1 MVGHH
6 MRELI
11 FFVFFLMPANIS
23 YAASLDEKSINTG
36 LEQVAAGDY
45 LPASDTFDR
54 VVSSAPERPEG
65 YFFKASVFHI
75 LKGHIRRKDYYETWR
90 KNTAKALALSEA
102 LLEKNPKDTRAL
114 LMAGLV
120 EGMRIV
126 DALDNS
132 SYLSAFLRAG
142 AMEKHLEKAV
152 GLESK
157 LYDAYYGLGIYH
169 IRGST
174 ESWVRMFRFFIGDTS
189 EKGRTYLR
197 RAVDGNGWISNSA
210 RLALI
215 WALFRV
221 KRFQQARKDVEFLRG
236 RYPKNP
242 LYDIAYAESFFIAE
256 DYTRARAE
264 YERLLSRLNQPKDD
278 IFRLYRQFSKW
289 RILRCDYAL
298 GNRKEVSE
306 ETEELL
312 TEKHMYASLIEQIRL
327 ELKSASGVLTG
338 K

>member
-1 MVGHH
+1 MVGQH
-6 MRELI
+6 MRALI

-36 LEQVAAGDY
+36 LEQVASGDY
-45 LPASDTFDR
+45 LAASETFDR
-54 VVSSAPERPEG
+54 VIASSQERPEG

-75 LKGHIRRKDYYETWR
+75 LKGHIQRKDYYETWR
-90 KNTAKALALSEA
+90 KNTEKARSLSEQ
-102 LLEKNPKDTRAL
+102 LLEKNPDDTSAL
-114 LMAGLV
+114 LIAGLT

-126 DALDNS
+126 DALNNS
-132 SYLSAFLRAG
+132 SYLTAFLRAG
-142 AMEKHLEKAV
+142 AMEKHLEKAIE
-152 GLESK
+152 LDPK
-157 LYDAYYGLGIYH
+157 LHDAYYGLGIYH

-236 RYPKNP
+236 SYPKNP
-242 LYDIAYAESFFIAE
+242 LYDIAYAESFYIAE
-256 DYTRARAE
+256 DYPRARAE
-264 YERLLSRLNQPKDD
+264 YGRLLSRLNQPKDD

-298 GNRKEVSE
+298 GNRKEISE

-327 ELKSASGVLTG
+327 EIKSASGVLTG